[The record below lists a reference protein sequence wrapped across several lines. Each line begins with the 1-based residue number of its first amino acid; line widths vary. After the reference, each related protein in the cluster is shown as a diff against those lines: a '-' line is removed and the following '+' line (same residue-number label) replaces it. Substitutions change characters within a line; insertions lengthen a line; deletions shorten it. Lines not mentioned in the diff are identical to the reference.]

1 MNHMKNNNDYF
12 KPIEKGSIEDAAQ
25 KVWNKEVELD
35 ERIRIDK
42 RTKSVTLDVKKS
54 ESGELQR
61 YLNSQRSKE
70 KFEWHPT
77 KDGKIIISPKDA
89 GKATFPKFMI
99 AFMNAKKTGK
109 FGSVKIVSTDE
120 EVEFDEVYTDYNQLA
135 KDIQKEYQKK
145 LRSKKFITKN
155 DIEDYVS
162 TNADSPHKVETDEI
176 IKALK
181 KLRVSTKEGVEFD
194 EVYTDYKQLAKDI
207 QKEYQKK
214 LRSKKFITTNDIDD
228 YVSTNADS
236 PHKVETDE
244 IIKAL
249 KKLRVTVT
257 GKFPHKREEVELD
270 EKQNTYTV
278 VHIKKGKE
286 IIKAKSSYEAAKKF
300 AQMKRLKNTA
310 GVDAYIMEEVELD
323 EAYWKVSIPDM
334 PPIFIEAGSAG
345 VIKANLRK
353 KLKGDAFKELK
364 IEKVSRGDMIKKY
377 REMAKGDS
385 GGEESSESTVLEEV
399 ELDEN
404 FRTLATKGMGTETKA
419 NAKVGQELDF
429 YEPKNGDKFLGKI
442 IKTKYGPAGFY
453 QILGLD
459 RQVKGKVFTFKYYDK
474 DKAKNLLKNESK
486 KLVEKG
492 TSPSRY
498 IEILN
503 RLREETEY
511 QKFFMSA
518 LKKFGVKSP
527 AELDGEKEKKFYDYV
542 DKNWKAKNEP
552 KEVGEKHKP
561 KQNGKTLTG
570 KPKDKIDVNP
580 QTSDI
585 RAGKY

>member
-12 KPIEKGSIEDAAQ
+12 KPIEKGSIEDAVLN
-25 KVWNKEVELD
+25 VWNKEVKLD
-35 ERIRIDK
+35 ERIRVDK

-70 KFEWHPT
+70 KFEWNST

-89 GKATFPKFMI
+89 GRATFPKFMI

-109 FGSVKIVSTDE
+109 FGSVKIVSTD
-120 EVEFDEVYTDYNQLA
+120 
-135 KDIQKEYQKK
+135 
-145 LRSKKFITKN
+145 
-155 DIEDYVS
+155 
-162 TNADSPHKVETDEI
+162 
-176 IKALK
+176 
-181 KLRVSTKEGVEFD
+181 EGVEFD

-257 GKFPHKREEVELD
+257 GKFPHR
-270 EKQNTYTV
+270 
-278 VHIKKGKE
+278 
-286 IIKAKSSYEAAKKF
+286 
-300 AQMKRLKNTA
+300 R
-310 GVDAYIMEEVELD
+310 EEVELD

-385 GGEESSESTVLEEV
+385 GGEESSEST
-399 ELDEN
+399 
-404 FRTLATKGMGTETKA
+404 
-419 NAKVGQELDF
+419 
-429 YEPKNGDKFLGKI
+429 
-442 IKTKYGPAGFY
+442 
-453 QILGLD
+453 
-459 RQVKGKVFTFKYYDK
+459 
-474 DKAKNLLKNESK
+474 KNESK

-503 RLREETEY
+503 KLREETEY

>member
-1 MNHMKNNNDYF
+1 MKSKKFLKRYTERNRTMNHMKNNNDYF

-25 KVWNKEVELD
+25 KIWNKEVELN
-35 ERIRIDK
+35 ERIRVDK

-70 KFEWHPT
+70 KFEWNST

-89 GKATFPKFMI
+89 GRATFPKFMI

-109 FGSVKIVSTDE
+109 FGSVKIVSTD
-120 EVEFDEVYTDYNQLA
+120 
-135 KDIQKEYQKK
+135 
-145 LRSKKFITKN
+145 
-155 DIEDYVS
+155 
-162 TNADSPHKVETDEI
+162 
-176 IKALK
+176 
-181 KLRVSTKEGVEFD
+181 EGVEFD

-257 GKFPHKREEVELD
+257 GKFPHRREEVELD
-270 EKQNTYTV
+270 E
-278 VHIKKGKE
+278 
-286 IIKAKSSYEAAKKF
+286 S
-300 AQMKRLKNTA
+300 
-310 GVDAYIMEEVELD
+310 
-323 EAYWKVSIPDM
+323 YWKVSIPDM

-385 GGEESSESTVLEEV
+385 GGEESSESTIMDEGKALSGKEVAKRMRTMKKYSGMSPFAGKVEKLKTVTRKDLEKILPEYIGGRAITQILEEV

-429 YEPKNGDKFLGKI
+429 YEPKKGDKFLGKI

>member
-12 KPIEKGSIEDAAQ
+12 KPIEKGSIEDAVLN
-25 KVWNKEVELD
+25 VWNKEVKLD
-35 ERIRIDK
+35 ERIRVDK

-70 KFEWHPT
+70 KFEWNST

-89 GKATFPKFMI
+89 GRATFPKFMI

-109 FGSVKIVSTDE
+109 FGSVKIVSTD
-120 EVEFDEVYTDYNQLA
+120 
-135 KDIQKEYQKK
+135 
-145 LRSKKFITKN
+145 
-155 DIEDYVS
+155 
-162 TNADSPHKVETDEI
+162 
-176 IKALK
+176 
-181 KLRVSTKEGVEFD
+181 EGVEFD

-214 LRSKKFITTNDIDD
+214 LRSKKFITINDIDD

-257 GKFPHKREEVELD
+257 GKFPHR
-270 EKQNTYTV
+270 
-278 VHIKKGKE
+278 
-286 IIKAKSSYEAAKKF
+286 
-300 AQMKRLKNTA
+300 R
-310 GVDAYIMEEVELD
+310 EEVELD

-334 PPIFIEAGSAG
+334 PPIFIEAGSVG

-429 YEPKNGDKFLGKI
+429 YEPKKGDKFLGKI

>member
-12 KPIEKGSIEDAAQ
+12 KPIEKGSVEDAVQ
-25 KVWNKEVELD
+25 KIWNKEVELN
-35 ERIRIDK
+35 ERIRVDK

-70 KFEWHPT
+70 KFEWNST

-89 GKATFPKFMI
+89 GRATFPKFMI

-109 FGSVKIVSTDE
+109 FGSVKIVSTD
-120 EVEFDEVYTDYNQLA
+120 
-135 KDIQKEYQKK
+135 
-145 LRSKKFITKN
+145 
-155 DIEDYVS
+155 
-162 TNADSPHKVETDEI
+162 
-176 IKALK
+176 
-181 KLRVSTKEGVEFD
+181 EGVEFD

-257 GKFPHKREEVELD
+257 GKFPHRREEVELD
-270 EKQNTYTV
+270 EAFWKVNIPDMPPIFIEAGSAGVIKANLRKTLKGDAFKELKIEKV
-278 VHIKKGKE
+278 SRSDMIKKYRE
-286 IIKAKSSYEAAKKF
+286 MAKGDSESSESTV
-300 AQMKRLKNTA
+300 L
-310 GVDAYIMEEVELD
+310 EEVELD
-323 EAYWKVSIPDM
+323 EAFWKVSIPDM

-364 IEKVSRGDMIKKY
+364 IEKVSRSEMIKKY

-429 YEPKNGDKFLGKI
+429 YEPKKGDKFLGKI

-486 KLVEKG
+486 KLVERG

>member
-1 MNHMKNNNDYF
+1 MDMKSF
-12 KPIEKGSIEDAAQ
+12 KEYSMRSVGLSRPGTSKKVFPVLTRKGSDSNI
-25 KVWNKEVELD
+25 
-35 ERIRIDK
+35 
-42 RTKSVTLDVKKS
+42 
-54 ESGELQR
+54 GLQR
-61 YLNSQRSKE
+61 GDVPLQKAMN
-70 KFEWHPT
+70 
-77 KDGKIIISPKDA
+77 DA
-89 GKATFPKFMI
+89 GKVVRVRLTPTQIKQYI
-99 AFMNAKKTGK
+99 TILKKK
-109 FGSVKIVSTDE
+109 
-120 EVEFDEVYTDYNQLA
+120 Y
-135 KDIQKEYQKK
+135 KEYGGKDKDLLNSFTERLEQKIMDEG
-145 LRSKKFITKN
+145 KK
-155 DIEDYVS
+155 
-162 TNADSPHKVETDEI
+162 
-176 IKALK
+176 
-181 KLRVSTKEGVEFD
+181 
-194 EVYTDYKQLAKDI
+194 
-207 QKEYQKK
+207 
-214 LRSKKFITTNDIDD
+214 
-228 YVSTNADS
+228 
-236 PHKVETDE
+236 
-244 IIKAL
+244 
-249 KKLRVTVT
+249 
-257 GKFPHKREEVELD
+257 
-270 EKQNTYTV
+270 
-278 VHIKKGKE
+278 
-286 IIKAKSSYEAAKKF
+286 
-300 AQMKRLKNTA
+300 
-310 GVDAYIMEEVELD
+310 
-323 EAYWKVSIPDM
+323 
-334 PPIFIEAGSAG
+334 
-345 VIKANLRK
+345 
-353 KLKGDAFKELK
+353 
-364 IEKVSRGDMIKKY
+364 
-377 REMAKGDS
+377 
-385 GGEESSESTVLEEV
+385 
-399 ELDEN
+399 LDEN

-429 YEPKNGDKFLGKI
+429 YEPKKGDKFLGKI

-459 RQVKGKVFTFKYYDK
+459 RQTKGKVFTFKYYDK